1 MAVLAGPLLLLLAA
15 VTASDIDHAIDSG
28 RLDQARLMI
37 ARAMTESGDTRA
49 LEPQLARLAFQ
60 SGDFAGALA
69 RYQALSNADPRNAL
83 MAEGAGLAALALGKD
98 EIALAALSKAAA
110 LSSAGWRTWNGLGV
124 LADRS
129 AEFAEARGNYAK
141 ALAIA
146 PGKAEILN
154 NLGWSHF
161 LEGDANAAL
170 PYLEKACSADPASR
184 LFAANLELV
193 RAATAD
199 HLPARR
205 PGESVGDYAA
215 RLNDAGVAALARR
228 QGRRAIA
235 AFSQA
240 IAVRGAWYERAANN
254 LKLAEGAK

>member
-1 MAVLAGPLLLLLAA
+1 MLAGPLLLLLAA
-15 VTASDIDHAIDSG
+15 VTASDIDHAIDAG

-98 EIALAALSKAAA
+98 QIALAALSKAAA
-110 LSSAGWRTWNGLGV
+110 LPSAGWRTWNGLGV

-129 AEFAEARGNYAK
+129 REFAEARGNYAK

-154 NLGWSHF
+154 NLGWSYF

-170 PYLEKACSADPASR
+170 PHLQKAALADPAST

-193 RAATAD
+193 RAAAAD

-205 PGESVGDYAA
+205 PGETIADYAA

-228 QGRRAIA
+228 QERRAIA

-254 LKLAEGAK
+254 LELAKGAK

>member
-1 MAVLAGPLLLLLAA
+1 MAALTGPLILLLAA

-37 ARAMTESGDTRA
+37 ARSMTESGDTRA

-60 SGDFAGALA
+60 SGDFGSALA
-69 RYQALSNADPRNAL
+69 RYQVLASAAPQNAAF
-83 MAEGAGLAALALGKD
+83 AEGAGLSALALGKD
-98 EIALAALSKAAA
+98 EIALASLSKAAA
-110 LSSAGWRTWNGLGV
+110 LPSAGWRTWNGLGV

-129 AEFAEARGNYAK
+129 TEFAEARSNYAK

-146 PGKAEILN
+146 PGRAEILN

-161 LEGDANAAL
+161 LEGNADAAL
-170 PYLEKACSADPASR
+170 PYLEQAALADPTSK
-184 LFAANLELV
+184 LFAANVELV

-205 PGESVGDYAA
+205 QGETVGDYAA
-215 RLNDAGVAALARR
+215 RLNDAGVAALSRR
-228 QGRRAIA
+228 QERRAIA

-254 LKLAEGAK
+254 LKLAEGAR

>member
-1 MAVLAGPLLLLLAA
+1 MAALTGPLIMLLAA
-15 VTASDIDHAIDSG
+15 ATASDIDHAIDSG

-37 ARAMTESGDTRA
+37 ARSITESGDVSA
-49 LEPQLARLAFQ
+49 FEPQQARLAFH

-69 RYQALSNADPRNAL
+69 RYQALSSADPRNPAF
-83 MAEGAGLAALALGKD
+83 AEGAGLAALALGKD
-98 EIALAALSKAAA
+98 DIALAALSKAAA
-110 LSSAGWRTWNGLGV
+110 LPSAGWRTWNGLGV

-129 AEFAEARGNYAK
+129 KEFAEARVNYAK
-141 ALAIA
+141 ALTIA
-146 PGKAEILN
+146 PGRAEILN
-154 NLGWSHF
+154 NLAWSHF
-161 LEGDANAAL
+161 LEGNADAAL
-170 PYLEKACSADPASR
+170 PYLEQAALADPTSK

-193 RAATAD
+193 LAATAD

-205 PGESVGDYAA
+205 QGETVGDYAA
-215 RLNDAGVAALARR
+215 RLNDAGVVALSRR
-228 QGRRAIA
+228 QERRAIA